1 MLVNMIAKTPDS
13 LPTKAKAAH
22 VIVLGNEKG
31 GSGKSTIAMHL
42 AVALL
47 KAGWRVAT
55 IDTDSRQQSLTH
67 YVENRRRTSAILE
80 RPLELPSHFAVPL
93 ADGDRLRDVEDR
105 EFRAFAEVIG
115 RAGREADFVI
125 IDTPGNN
132 SYLMRLSH
140 GMADTLVTPLNDSFV
155 DLDVVGR
162 SDPNASAVDVV
173 GHYSELVRVARRQ
186 RAAVDGKP
194 IDWVVVRNRLSALAT
209 RNQRTLIADLRAL
222 GAGLDFRLAAGISER
237 VVFRE
242 LFLVGLTAL
251 DLLDRKTLGARPTM
265 SHVSARRE
273 IRELVARLNLPQG
286 RATAAPRLSQSVRGM
301 PVAAGVPAN

>member
-125 IDTPGNN
+125 IDTPGNDTN
-132 SYLMRLSH
+132 LSRIGH
-140 GMADTLVTPLNDSFV
+140 ASADTLVTPMNDSFLDF
-155 DLDVVGR
+155 DLLAKL
-162 SDPNASAVDVV
+162 DPDSLEIKSPSLYAEFVWDCRKRRLIAS
-173 GHYSELVRVARRQ
+173 
-186 RAAVDGKP
+186 RANL
-194 IDWVVVRNRLSALAT
+194 DWIVMRNRVSSTEARNKRKVAT
-209 RNQRTLIADLRAL
+209 AVERVSSRIGCRI
-222 GAGLDFRLAAGISER
+222 AAGFSER
-237 VVFRE
+237 VIFRE
-242 LFLVGLTAL
+242 LFPLGLTML
-251 DLLDRKTLGARPTM
+251 DLPLPGLAMPLTM
-265 SHVSARRE
+265 SHIAARQE
-273 IRELVARLNLPQG
+273 VRELLATLRLP
-286 RATAAPRLSQSVRGM
+286 
-301 PVAAGVPAN
+301 GVEKASGAQ